1 MNEFSYGQLGKKV
14 RQIINFPELR
24 RQIEKAPRLAGFQFA
39 TNNPPDS
46 IRNKEPDISRI
57 FTFSF
62 SDNNNVYSLLRA
74 LQSIG
79 FDPFI
84 TVGSN
89 PKGEE
94 STLIHGDIAYLTQ
107 GLDKE
112 HFPAIGHPVI
122 ENKLRIDSKHGRLH
136 VRFYTLEDLD
146 SLVATAH
153 IDPPDIRHFNLI
165 DHVTHRV
172 KVDYPS
178 GENLFER
185 ALSFLMRTSQ

>member
-1 MNEFSYGQLGKKV
+1 MNEFSYEQLGKKV
-14 RQIINFPELR
+14 RQLIEFPELR
-24 RQIEKAPRLAGFQFA
+24 RQIEKAPQLAGFQFA
-39 TNNPPDS
+39 TSNPPDL
-46 IRNKEPDISRI
+46 IRNKEPDISRTFI
-57 FTFSF
+57 FSF
-62 SDNNNVYSLLRA
+62 SDNNNIYSLLRA

-94 STLIHGDIAYLTQ
+94 FTLIHGDIAYLTQ
-107 GLDKE
+107 GLDSE
-112 HFPAIGHPVI
+112 HFPVIAHPVI
-122 ENKLRIDSKHGRLH
+122 KNKLRLDPKHGRLH

-146 SLVATAH
+146 GLVATAH

-165 DHVTHRV
+165 DHMTRRV
-172 KVDYPS
+172 KTDYRV

-185 ALSFLMRTSQ
+185 ALSFLVRTS